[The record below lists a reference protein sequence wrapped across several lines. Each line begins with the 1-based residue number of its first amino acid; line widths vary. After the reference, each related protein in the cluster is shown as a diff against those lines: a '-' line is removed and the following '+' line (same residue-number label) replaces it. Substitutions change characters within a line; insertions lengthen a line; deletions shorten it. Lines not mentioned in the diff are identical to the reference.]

1 MKRMR
6 RSYKKRRAASLS
18 YRLNNEIDEMNESA
32 TADEGGLPGLP
43 PVAPKIRFRKVEAVG
58 VSIIAA
64 VVFLGAIGVIKPEES
79 NGLDLVVRVAIIFIA
94 LTAGFRFIGKR
105 ELSQMSP
112 FEIVTLLLIAE
123 IVSPSLTAGDESIPG
138 ALIGAA
144 TLLLL
149 TFIDSVMT
157 YRLKWFQTVS
167 EAPPTIV
174 INRGRLVEDVLHR
187 DRVRPDEILSE
198 MRKAGI
204 ERLEMVRWGV
214 LEPDG
219 RMSFVRYDREDT
231 GAEDPLVS

>member
-1 MKRMR
+1 
-6 RSYKKRRAASLS
+6 
-18 YRLNNEIDEMNESA
+18 MNERA
-32 TADEGGLPGLP
+32 TADESVLPGLA
-43 PVAPKIRFRKVEAVG
+43 PVSPKIRFRRVEAVG

-64 VVFLGAIGVIKPEES
+64 VVFLGAIGFIKPEES
-79 NGLDLVVRVAIIFIA
+79 SGLDLVVRVAIIFVA
-94 LTAGFRFIGKR
+94 LTAGFRFLGKR

-112 FEIVTLLLIAE
+112 FEIVTLLLVAE

-157 YRLKWFQTVS
+157 YRLKWFQNVS
-167 EAPPTIV
+167 EAPPAIV
-174 INRGRLVEDVLHR
+174 INRGRLVEDVLHK

-204 ERLEMVRWGV
+204 ERLDMVKWGV

-219 RMSFVRYDREDT
+219 RMSFVRYDGEDT
-231 GAEDPLVS
+231 GAEEPLVS

>member
-1 MKRMR
+1 MTR
-6 RSYKKRRAASLS
+6 
-18 YRLNNEIDEMNESA
+18 ITEMNESA

-43 PVAPKIRFRKVEAVG
+43 PVTPKIRFRKVEAVG

-174 INRGRLVEDVLHR
+174 INRGRLVEDVLQK

-204 ERLEMVRWGV
+204 ERLEMVKWGCWSP
-214 LEPDG
+214 LAGCRSSATTAKIP
-219 RMSFVRYDREDT
+219 VRKT
-231 GAEDPLVS
+231 LW

>member
-1 MKRMR
+1 
-6 RSYKKRRAASLS
+6 
-18 YRLNNEIDEMNESA
+18 MNESA
-32 TADEGGLPGLP
+32 TADEGGLRGLP
-43 PVAPKIRFRKVEAVG
+43 PVTPKIRFRKVEAVG

-204 ERLEMVRWGV
+204 ERLDMARWGV

-219 RMSFVRYDREDT
+219 RMSFVRYDGEDT

>member
-1 MKRMR
+1 
-6 RSYKKRRAASLS
+6 
-18 YRLNNEIDEMNESA
+18 MNESA

-43 PVAPKIRFRKVEAVG
+43 PVTPKIRFRKVEAVG

-219 RMSFVRYDREDT
+219 RMSFVRYYREDT

>member
-1 MKRMR
+1 
-6 RSYKKRRAASLS
+6 
-18 YRLNNEIDEMNESA
+18 MNERA
-32 TADEGGLPGLP
+32 TADEGGLPGLA
-43 PVAPKIRFRKVEAVG
+43 PVAPKLRFRKVEAVG

-64 VVFLGAIGVIKPEES
+64 VVFLGAIGFIKPEES
-79 NGLDLVVRVAIIFIA
+79 NGLDLVVRVTIIFIA
-94 LTAGFRFIGKR
+94 LTAGFRFLGKR

-174 INRGRLVEDVLHR
+174 INRGRLVEDVLHK

-198 MRKAGI
+198 MRKSGI
-204 ERLEMVRWGV
+204 ERLEMVKWGV

-219 RMSFVRYDREDT
+219 RMSFVRYDGEDT
-231 GAEDPLVS
+231 GAEEPMVS

>member
-1 MKRMR
+1 MTRI
-6 RSYKKRRAASLS
+6 
-18 YRLNNEIDEMNESA
+18 NEMNESA

-43 PVAPKIRFRKVEAVG
+43 PVTPKIRFRKVEAVG

-219 RMSFVRYDREDT
+219 PMSFVRYDREDT